1 MALGR
6 SFLDIIVGII
16 VPLVTA
22 AGVFL
27 GPYLAETLR
36 RRHERHREQ
45 MLEFKRYVLTRLRE
59 LLEEHYLAILRNERP
74 SVGVFTENIPRKEA
88 HVGEWAE
95 KPEESLKVVG
105 PSDEMHSPGV
115 PNYFHG
121 VESKEAEEPK
131 SLWRDARRTFRA
143 VFQLWDEFI
152 KDFGVYQQTCLSE
165 VNRLYTRIAAAQQI
179 PEYSP
184 LTIMEPP
191 WVNARGLAW
200 YAFFR
205 SFRLQSAPM
214 PLVLSQDGTL
224 FKVNLVGT
232 PLAIVTK
239 QQAETYLSLVETL
252 LQTPTGAIDKRQRLL
267 LARADTLHED
277 VQRPTL

>member
-1 MALGR
+1 MALGH
-6 SFLDIIVGII
+6 SLLEIIVVII

-27 GPYLAETLR
+27 GPYLAETSR
-36 RRHERHREQ
+36 RRHERRQEQ
-45 MLEFKRYVLTRLRE
+45 LLQFKRYVMGQIRT
-59 LLEEHYLAILRNERP
+59 LLEKHYLPILRNERA
-74 SVGVFTENIPRKEA
+74 SVGVFTESLPRKEA

-95 KPEESLKVVG
+95 KPEETLKVIG
-105 PSDEMHSPGV
+105 PSDEMHSPGI

-131 SLWRDARRTFRA
+131 SLWRDARRTFREL
-143 VFQLWDEFI
+143 FQLWDEFV

-165 VNRLYTRIAAAQQI
+165 VNRLYARMAGAQQI

-205 SFRLQSAPM
+205 SFRLQSVPM
-214 PLVLSQDGTL
+214 PLVLQPDSQWY
-224 FKVNLVGT
+224 KVNLVGT
-232 PLAIVTK
+232 PLAIATK
-239 QQAETYLSLVETL
+239 EQAETYLNLVEAL
-252 LQTPTGAIDKRQRLL
+252 LQTPTDAIDQRRRLL
-267 LARADTLHED
+267 LTRADTLHED
-277 VQRPTL
+277 VQRLTL